1 MSIEQDLLRMK
12 QKIDKAKTEKAQ
24 AEGALSQLHSRLETE
39 FGIKDP
45 AKAEAR
51 LDELEAEA
59 AELEKKIQAQMKE
72 LEEKYGL

>member
-1 MSIEQDLLRMK
+1 MSIEQDLIRMK
-12 QKIDKAKTEKAQ
+12 QKIEKAKTEKAQ
-24 AEGALSQLHSRLETE
+24 AEGALSQLHSRLEAE

-51 LDELEAEA
+51 LDELEFEA
-59 AELEKKIQAQMKE
+59 RELEATIQEKMKE